1 MTRDSRHGQLEL
13 GMGPAQ
19 SCGRGTPAGR
29 VGSLAGA
36 TLPAAVTGCRCLHVL
51 LLVAGLTAGM
61 AGMTTP
67 AAWAQSAGDPAT
79 ATATAPAPLRY
90 ANVVEEARAM
100 VRADLAAR
108 GYPGIAIAVSVDG
121 ETVWSEGFGYANLEH
136 RVPMWPSVK
145 FRVGSI
151 SKSLTAAAA
160 ARLVADGR
168 LDLDAPIQKYVP
180 SFPEK
185 AHPITTRQLGGHLAG
200 IRHYQGDENFIRDP
214 YATVLD
220 SLTIFADDPL
230 LHEPGSAFAYTSYG
244 FNLLSAVVE
253 SAARQPFLDTMR
265 DAVFRPLGLRDTVA
279 DFVTPIIPGR
289 TSYYVR
295 DDAGQVVNAPWV
307 NNSYKWAGGGFLS
320 TTEDVLAFANA
331 HLDDDFLTESSRK
344 LLFTEQK
351 TRDGEGVGYGF
362 GWFIRTREDGRRLL
376 SHSGGSVGGTSLM
389 VMEPASRVVVVG
401 LINLTR
407 ANNGVVREV
416 LDLFID
422 AAAATVH

>member
-1 MTRDSRHGQLEL
+1 MTRQHSRARD
-13 GMGPAQ
+13 MAPAVVTQ
-19 SCGRGTPAGR
+19 FYRFHALP
-29 VGSLAGA
+29 
-36 TLPAAVTGCRCLHVL
+36 LPAALGSGRLHGL
-51 LLVAGLTAGM
+51 LLVAGLAVGTA
-61 AGMTTP
+61 APT
-67 AAWAQSAGDPAT
+67 ASAQSAGAPAT
-79 ATATAPAPLRY
+79 APSVAPAPLHY
-90 ANVVEEARAM
+90 AEVVEEARAL

-108 GYPGIAIAVSVDG
+108 GYPGIAIAVAVDG

-136 RVPMWPSVK
+136 RVPMQPSVK

-151 SKSLTAAAA
+151 SKSLTAAAV
-160 ARLVADGR
+160 ARLVEDGR
-168 LDLDAPIQKYVP
+168 LDPDAPVQEYVP

-185 AHPITTRQLGGHLAG
+185 SHPITTRQLGGHLAG
-200 IRHYQGDENFIRDP
+200 IRHYRGNENFIRDP
-214 YATVLD
+214 YPTVLD
-220 SLTIFADDPL
+220 GLTIFADDPL
-230 LHEPGSAFAYTSYG
+230 LHEPGTMFAYTSYG

-253 SAARQPFLDTMR
+253 GAAKKPFLDYMR
-265 DAVFRPLGLRDTVA
+265 EAVFRPLGLRDTVA
-279 DFVTPIIPGR
+279 DFVVPIIAGR

-295 DDAGQVVNAPWV
+295 DDAGSVVNAPWV
-307 NNSYKWAGGGFLS
+307 DNSYKWAGGGFLS
-320 TTEDVLAFANA
+320 TTGDVLAFANA
-331 HLDDDFLTESSRK
+331 HLDDDFLSEASRK

-351 TRDGEGVGYGF
+351 TRNGDGVGYGL

-389 VMEPASRVVVVG
+389 VMEPESRVVVVG

>member
-1 MTRDSRHGQLEL
+1 MTRDLQHRLTGP
-13 GMGPAQ
+13 GPALA
-19 SCGRGTPAGR
+19 AGIGWR
-29 VGSLAGA
+29 
-36 TLPAAVTGCRCLHVL
+36 RLHAL
-51 LLVAGLTAGM
+51 LLVAALAVGM
-61 AGMTTP
+61 GTP
-67 AAWAQSAGDPAT
+67 PASAQSSGDPAT
-79 ATATAPAPLRY
+79 APATAPAPLRY
-90 ANVVEEARAM
+90 TDAVEEARAL

-108 GYPGIAIAVSVDG
+108 GYPGIAIAVAVDG

-151 SKSLTAAAA
+151 SKSLTAAAV
-160 ARLVADGR
+160 ARLVEDGR

-185 AHPITTRQLGGHLAG
+185 AHSITTRQLGGHLAG
-200 IRHYQGDENFIRDP
+200 IRHYQGNENFIRDP
-214 YATVLD
+214 YPTVLD

-230 LHEPGSAFAYTSYG
+230 LHEPGTAFAYTSYG

-253 SAARQPFLDTMR
+253 GAAKKPFLAYMR
-265 DAVFRPLGLRDTVA
+265 EAVFRPLGLRDTVA

-295 DDAGQVVNAPWV
+295 DAGGSAVNAPWV

-320 TTEDVLAFANA
+320 TTENVLAFANA
-331 HLDDDFLTESSRK
+331 HLDDAFLTEASRK
-344 LLFTEQK
+344 MLFTEQK
-351 TRDGEGVGYGF
+351 TRDGEGVGYGL

-389 VMEPASRVVVVG
+389 VMEPESRVVVVG

-407 ANNGVVREV
+407 ANNAVVREV

-422 AAAATVH
+422 AAAETVH

>member
-1 MTRDSRHGQLEL
+1 MARAAMT
-13 GMGPAQ
+13 A
-19 SCGRGTPAGR
+19 
-29 VGSLAGA
+29 
-36 TLPAAVTGCRCLHVL
+36 CRRLHVL
-51 LLVAGLTAGM
+51 LLLAGLLIASG
-61 AGMTTP
+61 APP
-67 AAWAQSAGDPAT
+67 ASAQSSGDLAT
-79 ATATAPAPLRY
+79 APAVAPAPLRY
-90 ANVVEEARAM
+90 AEVVEEARAL

-108 GYPGIAIAVSVDG
+108 GYPGIAIAVAVDG

-136 RVPMWPSVK
+136 RVPMWPAVK

-160 ARLVADGR
+160 ARLVEDGR

-214 YATVLD
+214 YPTVLD
-220 SLTIFADDPL
+220 GLSIFADDPL
-230 LHEPGSAFAYTSYG
+230 LHEPGTAFAYTSYG

-253 SAARQPFLDTMR
+253 GAARKPFLDHMR
-265 DAVFRPLGLRDTVA
+265 EAVFRPLGLRDTVA

-295 DDAGQVVNAPWV
+295 DDAGSVVNAPWV

-320 TTEDVLAFANA
+320 TTEDILAFANA
-331 HLDDDFLTESSRK
+331 HLDDGFLSEASRK

-351 TRDGEGVGYGF
+351 TRDGDGVGYGL
-362 GWFIRTREDGRRLL
+362 GWFTRTRDDGRRLL

-389 VMEPASRVVVVG
+389 VMEPESRVVVVG

-407 ANNGVVREV
+407 ANNAVVSEV

-422 AAAATVH
+422 AANRAAGDD

>member
-1 MTRDSRHGQLEL
+1 MTRDSRHGLL
-13 GMGPAQ
+13 RPGTAPAIR
-19 SCGRGTPAGR
+19 GGTPRSNVSGELHAWQD
-29 VGSLAGA
+29 A
-36 TLPAAVTGCRCLHVL
+36 TRLPGAVTLSRRVQML

-61 AGMTTP
+61 GIPTAS
-67 AAWAQSAGDPAT
+67 AQSSGDPAT
-79 ATATAPAPLRY
+79 APAAIAPAPLRY
-90 ANVVEEARAM
+90 ADVVEEARAL
-100 VRADLAAR
+100 VRTDRAAR

-136 RVPMWPSVK
+136 RVPMRPSVK

-151 SKSLTAAAA
+151 SKSLTAAAV
-160 ARLVADGR
+160 ARLVEDGR
-168 LDLDAPIQKYVP
+168 LDPDAPIRQYVP

-185 AHPITTRQLGGHLAG
+185 EHPITTRQLGGHLAG
-200 IRHYQGDENFIRDP
+200 IRHYRGDENFIRDP
-214 YATVLD
+214 YPTVLD
-220 SLTIFADDPL
+220 GLTIFADDRL
-230 LHEPGSAFAYTSYG
+230 LHEPGTAFAYTSYG

-253 SAARQPFLDTMR
+253 GAAEKPFLDFMR
-265 DAVFRPLGLRDTVA
+265 EAVFRPLDLRDTVA

-289 TSYYVR
+289 TGYYVR
-295 DDAGQVVNAPWV
+295 DDAGSIVNAPWV

-331 HLDDDFLTESSRK
+331 HLDDEFLSAASRK

-351 TRDGEGVGYGF
+351 TLDGEGVGYGL
-362 GWFIRTREDGRRLL
+362 GWFIRTRDDGRRLL

-389 VMEPASRVVVVG
+389 VMEPESRVVVVG

-422 AAAATVH
+422 AAAARH

>member
-1 MTRDSRHGQLEL
+1 MEDRARWMMTMAPPLTTRWYGLVL
-13 GMGPAQ
+13 VGVLVGPW
-19 SCGRGTPAGR
+19 T
-29 VGSLAGA
+29 
-36 TLPAAVTGCRCLHVL
+36 AVT
-51 LLVAGLTAGM
+51 
-61 AGMTTP
+61 
-67 AAWAQSAGDPAT
+67 WAQST
-79 ATATAPAPLRY
+79 APPATAPAPLRY
-90 ANVVEEARAM
+90 ADAVERARAL
-100 VRADLAAR
+100 VRADIAER

-160 ARLVADGR
+160 ATLVEDGR
-168 LDLDAPIQKYVP
+168 LDPDAPIQQYVP

-185 AHPITTRQLGGHLAG
+185 AHPVTTRQLGGHLAG

-214 YATVLD
+214 YPTVLD
-220 SLTIFADDPL
+220 GLSIFAGDPL
-230 LHEPGSAFAYTSYG
+230 LHEPGTAYAYTSYG
-244 FNLLSAVVE
+244 FNLISAVVE
-253 SAARQPFLDTMR
+253 GAAKQPFLDYMR
-265 DAVFRPLGLRDTVA
+265 EAVFRRLGMRDTVA

-295 DDAGQVVNAPWV
+295 DAAGSVVNAPWV

-320 TTEDVLAFANA
+320 TTGDVLRFANA
-331 HLDDDFLTESSRK
+331 HLDDGFLSESSRE
-344 LLFTEQK
+344 LLFTEQR

-362 GWFIRTREDGRRLL
+362 GWFIRTRDDGRRLL

-389 VMEPASRVVVVG
+389 VMEPETGVVVVG

-422 AAAATVH
+422 AAATATVH

>member
-1 MTRDSRHGQLEL
+1 MTRGYHHGL
-13 GMGPAQ
+13 PA
-19 SCGRGTPAGR
+19 RRMA
-29 VGSLAGA
+29 
-36 TLPAAVTGCRCLHVL
+36 PAAVTGCCRVQVL
-51 LLVAGLTAGM
+51 LLLAGLLVGTSA
-61 AGMTTP
+61 P
-67 AAWAQSAGDPAT
+67 VAWAQST
-79 ATATAPAPLRY
+79 APSAVAPAPLRY
-90 ANVVEEARAM
+90 AEVVEEARTL
-100 VRADLAAR
+100 VRADIVQR
-108 GYPGIAIAVSVDG
+108 GYPGIAIAVAVDG

-151 SKSLTAAAA
+151 SKSLTAAGA
-160 ARLVADGR
+160 ARLVEDGL

-214 YATVLD
+214 YPTVLD
-220 SLTIFADDPL
+220 GLSIFFADDPL
-230 LHEPGSAFAYTSYG
+230 LHEPGTAYAYTSYG

-253 SAARQPFLDTMR
+253 GAAKRSFLGHMR
-265 DAVFRPLGLRDTVA
+265 EAVFRPLGMRDTVA

-320 TTEDVLAFANA
+320 TTEDVLRFADA
-331 HLDDDFLTESSRK
+331 HLDGEFLSEASRK

-351 TRDGEGVGYGF
+351 TRDNEGVGYGF
-362 GWFIRTREDGRRLL
+362 GWFIQTREDGRRLL

-389 VMEPASRVVVVG
+389 VMEPETGVVVVG

-407 ANNGVVREV
+407 ANNGVVRQV

-422 AAAATVH
+422 AAAAQPVQ

>member
-1 MTRDSRHGQLEL
+1 MRRRYQDGFP
-13 GMGPAQ
+13 GPHTAVTAVAGCCGLQVVLLLAGLLVGTGTPIASAQ
-19 SCGRGTPAGR
+19 SPGET
-29 VGSLAGA
+29 A
-36 TLPAAVTGCRCLHVL
+36 TAPAAV
-51 LLVAGLTAGM
+51 
-61 AGMTTP
+61 
-67 AAWAQSAGDPAT
+67 
-79 ATATAPAPLRY
+79 APAPLRY
-90 ANVVEEARAM
+90 ADVVEEARAL

-108 GYPGIAIAVSVDG
+108 GYPGIAIAVAVDG
-121 ETVWSEGFGYANLEH
+121 ETLWSEGFGYANLEH

-160 ARLVADGR
+160 ARLVEDGR
-168 LDLDAPIQKYVP
+168 LDLDAPIQEYVP

-200 IRHYQGDENFIRDP
+200 VRHYQGDENFIRDP
-214 YATVLD
+214 YPTVLD
-220 SLTIFADDPL
+220 GLSIFADDPL
-230 LHEPGSAFAYTSYG
+230 LHEPGTAFAYTSYG

-253 SAARQPFLDTMR
+253 GAAKTPFLDYMR
-265 DAVFRPLGLRDTVA
+265 AAVFGPLGLRDTVA
-279 DFVTPIIPGR
+279 DFVTPIVPGR

-295 DDAGQVVNAPWV
+295 DDAGRVVNAPWV

-331 HLDDDFLTESSRK
+331 HLDDEFLSEASRK
-344 LLFTEQK
+344 LLFTEQR

-362 GWFIRTREDGRRLL
+362 GWFIRTHDDGRRLL

-389 VMEPASRVVVVG
+389 VMEPDSRVVVVG

-416 LDLFID
+416 LDLFLN
-422 AAAATVH
+422 AAEAAHTEH